1 MEINPEKSISNS
13 LKQLDS
19 SSINKNQLN
28 TSSSKMQYSFPKTER
43 FGETQQYV
51 FIKLAHFLL
60 LNSMISQ
67 QQNPRELHQLAT
79 ETRLISPKETLLHQN
94 QEDIHYK
101 HNLRTTE
108 NMVKLWE
115 KEEILLKPMICFTEA

>member
-1 MEINPEKSISNS
+1 
-13 LKQLDS
+13 
-19 SSINKNQLN
+19 
-28 TSSSKMQYSFPKTER
+28 
-43 FGETQQYV
+43 
-51 FIKLAHFLL
+51 
-60 LNSMISQ
+60 MISQ
-67 QQNPRELHQLAT
+67 QLNPRELPQLDM
-79 ETRLISPKETLLHQN
+79 ETKLISPKETLLHQN